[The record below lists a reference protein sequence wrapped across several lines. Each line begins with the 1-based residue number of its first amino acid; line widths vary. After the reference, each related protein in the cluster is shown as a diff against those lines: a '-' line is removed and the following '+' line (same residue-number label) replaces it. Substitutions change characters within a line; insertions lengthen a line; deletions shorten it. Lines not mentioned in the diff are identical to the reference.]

1 VARCLP
7 GARSLVSAPTPPGCY
22 TPTRATPT
30 RRWGASSPPTPSST
44 ATPSPTATRTAT
56 PTATATPSPTPVAVA
71 PPTLSA
77 TYAYDR
83 LGNGRGERRAASSS
97 GDHLGSVHGS
107 RRSVPSAQFPVLG
120 SQFLVLSSWFSVLG
134 FTGQRRDATGL
145 LEYRARYDDPALG
158 WFISPES
165 IVPEPGNPQSL
176 NRYAYVHNNPAEVH
190 QPDGALDRKR
200 G

>member
-1 VARCLP
+1 MVP
-7 GARSLVSAPTPPGCY
+7 G
-22 TPTRATPT
+22 
-30 RRWGASSPPTPSST
+30 
-44 ATPSPTATRTAT
+44 
-56 PTATATPSPTPVAVA
+56 
-71 PPTLSA
+71 
-77 TYAYDR
+77 
-83 LGNGRGERRAASSS
+83 
-97 GDHLGSVHGS
+97 
-107 RRSVPSAQFPVLG
+107 AQFPAL
-120 SQFLVLSSWFSVLG
+120 SSRFLVLSSWFSVLG